1 MQHFKFVNWRIHG
14 FVFWCHEQVKSF
26 GLMIFGEAVGWAVLV
41 RLCCF
46 LSSFWFYFSMS
57 MLFSFLLSRG
67 FLFLQFAAK
76 AQTFFFSLIFPL
88 FFHFD
93 GPFPLKIDIELM
105 LFKRIYPW
113 LILKNNETS
122 KLKIVLP
129 DHIGITD

>member
-1 MQHFKFVNWRIHG
+1 
-14 FVFWCHEQVKSF
+14 
-26 GLMIFGEAVGWAVLV
+26 MIFGEAVGWALLV
-41 RLCCF
+41 RLCWFF

-105 LFKRIYPW
+105 LFKLLDP
-113 LILKNNETS
+113 K
-122 KLKIVLP
+122 
-129 DHIGITD
+129 